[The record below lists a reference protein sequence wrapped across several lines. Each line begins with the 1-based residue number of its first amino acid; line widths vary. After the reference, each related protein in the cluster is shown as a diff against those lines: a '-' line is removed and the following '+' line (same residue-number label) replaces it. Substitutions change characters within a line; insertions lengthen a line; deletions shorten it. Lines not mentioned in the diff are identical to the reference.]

1 MTDQDRAALIQG
13 IKKTQENIAITIGIV
28 VIFILLFYFFT
39 YAQLATAG
47 WTGLFWAEGITALLW
62 VLVLFRLGPISFFF
76 TRLWLGRRA
85 KYRELLATITRAD
98 LSNPS

>member
-1 MTDQDRAALIQG
+1 MADQDRADIIRR
-13 IKKTQENIAITIGIV
+13 IKKTQENIGITIGII

-47 WTGLFWAEGITALLW
+47 WTGLFWAEGVTALLW

-76 TRLWLGRRA
+76 ARLWLGRRA
-85 KYRELLATITRAD
+85 AYREVLASITRAD
-98 LSNPS
+98 LSEH